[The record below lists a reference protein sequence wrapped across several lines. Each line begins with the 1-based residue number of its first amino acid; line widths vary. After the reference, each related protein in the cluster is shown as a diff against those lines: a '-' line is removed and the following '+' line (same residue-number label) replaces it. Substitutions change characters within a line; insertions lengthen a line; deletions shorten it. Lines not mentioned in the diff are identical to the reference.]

1 MPLSYSI
8 RLLASAGCPC
18 DRADGV
24 EPHVGWPVIHS
35 YTTKCKL
42 EILMWQVNNAASR
55 CRICM
60 RKVECMNG
68 SRWRLSSELV
78 LWHSFALA
86 MICLA
91 IGTISHHMLL
101 RPIRA
106 RLPQEGR
113 VFAAALADQIREHLW
128 YLDATTVA
136 ELLERQRLY
145 PTVLGIRVENQFG
158 DVLAAWAREDTATVS
173 GIDVMQPVFYRD
185 ELIGRVHVT
194 WSLQPLLA
202 LQSSLWPAVGAITVC
217 GIIVQ
222 FLLTWW
228 LTRRFLREPLHSV
241 VRSLRQV
248 ADGRFDVVIP
258 TARHQELRVLLKEAR
273 RMASR
278 IQERTVSLHDE
289 IENRQRV
296 AAELTRHKAAL
307 EALVQM
313 RTQALAD
320 TNRSLRNE
328 IEQRKQAQRAI
339 IDVSTREQQRIG
351 QDLHDT
357 LVQEIVGARY
367 LFAALERSL
376 TSSAP
381 EYADRTRQ
389 VSVILQEIMEH
400 VRMLAHGMLV
410 VDLREGGLAEA
421 LKHYAEKTS
430 GLFPLSCVFEQAA
443 TEFPD
448 LDATTSVQLYFI
460 AREAVNNAIR
470 HGRASKI
477 RIRLEVHRARPM
489 MTITDNGCGFD
500 RGHNGEGMG
509 LSIMRNRAESIGAA
523 FSVWSRP
530 GLGSSIRCALVRLG

>member
-1 MPLSYSI
+1 
-8 RLLASAGCPC
+8 
-18 DRADGV
+18 
-24 EPHVGWPVIHS
+24 
-35 YTTKCKL
+35 
-42 EILMWQVNNAASR
+42 
-55 CRICM
+55 
-60 RKVECMNG
+60 MNG

-113 VFAAALADQIREHLW
+113 VFAAALADQLREPLW

-158 DVLAAWAREDTATVS
+158 DVLAAWAPEDTATVS
-173 GIDVMQPVFYRD
+173 GIDVIQPVFYRD

-202 LQSSLWPAVGAITVC
+202 LQSSLWPAVVAITVC

-222 FLLTWW
+222 FLVTWW
-228 LTRRFLREPLHSV
+228 LTRRFLCEPLHSV

-258 TARHQELRVLLKEAR
+258 TARHQELRALLNEAS

-278 IQERTVSLHDE
+278 IQERTVSLQDE
-289 IENRQRV
+289 IENRQHF

-357 LVQEIVGARY
+357 LVQEIVGTRY

-376 TSSAP
+376 AKGAP
-381 EYADRTRQ
+381 DYVDQTHQ
-389 VSVILQEIMEH
+389 ISKTLQDIMEH

-410 VDLREGGLAEA
+410 VDLREGGVGEA
-421 LKHYAEKTS
+421 LRSYAHKTS
-430 GLFPLSCVFEQAA
+430 ELFPIVC
-443 TEFPD
+443 EFKQ
-448 LDATTSVQLYFI
+448 LDAAFPEVDATASVQLYFI

-470 HGRASKI
+470 HGQASKI
-477 RIRLEVHRARPM
+477 RISVGRHGDCPIMAV
-489 MTITDNGCGFD
+489 TDNGCGFEQQRD
-500 RGHNGEGMG
+500 YKGMG
-509 LSIMRNRAESIGAA
+509 LRIMQNRAESIGAVL
-523 FSVWSRP
+523 SVWSQP
-530 GLGSSIRCALVRLG
+530 GLGSCIRCELARLR